1 MSAQMLLSFLYF
13 ASLMSEVVNP
23 SVPPPPG
30 QHVGPTNVPVGFDSE
45 VEVDDQHKSNPGDMH
60 V

>member
-45 VEVDDQHKSNPGDMH
+45 VETQHKSNPDDML